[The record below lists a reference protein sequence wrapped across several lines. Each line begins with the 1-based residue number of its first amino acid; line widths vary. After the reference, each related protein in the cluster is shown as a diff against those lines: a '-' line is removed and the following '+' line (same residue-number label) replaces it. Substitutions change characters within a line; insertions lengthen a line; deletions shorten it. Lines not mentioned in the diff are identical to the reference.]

1 MKLIL
6 HLKIE
11 KLLQL
16 LPFFFESLVCCA
28 PSDIL
33 PKFCHLENVTLSM
46 ISCLEQILSDDLLKY
61 TKTHTST
68 KKTEQLV
75 HSCYKYFVTL
85 ECLVLSPRARF
96 PSEVSFPRLLVSGC
110 KSNPLKLNREDK
122 KNMIAMHAC
131 WILPAILPSAQSR
144 VAQLS
149 FLSAAAASYLMTY
162 LETLTFLPVLMLM
175 LRVHLL
181 LKPWKTFVPVEHWFC
196 N

>member
-46 ISCLEQILSDDLLKY
+46 ISCLEEILSDDMLKY

-68 KKTEQLV
+68 QKTERLV

-96 PSEVSFPRLLVSGC
+96 LSEVSFARLLVSGC
-110 KSNPLKLNREDK
+110 KSNPLKLNRDDK
-122 KNMIAMHAC
+122 KNLSDMIAMHAC
-131 WILPAILPSAQSR
+131 
-144 VAQLS
+144 
-149 FLSAAAASYLMTY
+149 
-162 LETLTFLPVLMLM
+162 
-175 LRVHLL
+175 
-181 LKPWKTFVPVEHWFC
+181 
-196 N
+196 